1 MKALRDLDA
10 RHGGEARQWE
20 LTCAA
25 ARYLATAMAYDDVIR
40 VADLKTRA
48 TRFERDAPGSRRAS
62 GPAGLHH
69 RIHAPAPGKSAAPC
83 PPGWAAGWKLKAFG
97 GFVERRLGKPP
108 HAQRHAG
115 RLPDAVRAGR
125 HATLPPRHAAPPDR
139 EGRPGA
145 MAGSGRAAR
154 AGLCAGRG
162 NGQLPSPG
170 EGLQRH
176 PRARRRQIPPAARG
190 RRETGRPPRRAPA
203 CARAKRPWPT
213 RNAAPWNA
221 SWPTSWRPGLPDES
235 RKRQAPCK
243 P

>member
-1 MKALRDLDA
+1 MGTDLR
-10 RHGGEARQWE
+10 RRP
-20 LTCAA
+20 
-25 ARYLATAMAYDDVIR
+25 RYLATAMAYDDVIR

-69 RIHAPAPGKSAAPC
+69 RIHAPAPGGNLRHPARRAGPLAETQGLRRLRRA
-83 PPGWAAGWKLKAFG
+83 PPGQG
-97 GFVERRLGKPP
+97 PP

-139 EGRPGA
+139 RGRPGA

-154 AGLCAGRG
+154 AAGLCAGRG

-190 RRETGRPPRRAPA
+190 RRNWPAAPTRPPA
-203 CARAKRPWPT
+203 CARCAKRPWPT
-213 RNAAPWNA
+213 KCGPMERQLADQLAA
-221 SWPTSWRPGLPDES
+221 
-235 RKRQAPCK
+235 
-243 P
+243 

>member
-1 MKALRDLDA
+1 MGTDLRRRPLPGDGHGLRRRDPRGRPEDPRHALRA
-10 RHGGEARQWE
+10 R
-20 LTCAA
+20 
-25 ARYLATAMAYDDVIR
+25 
-40 VADLKTRA
+40 
-48 TRFERDAPGSRRAS
+48 APGSRRAS

-69 RIHAPAPGKSAAPC
+69 RIHAPAPGGNLRHPARRTGPLAGKLRPSAASSSAA
-83 PPGWAAGWKLKAFG
+83 WAG
-97 GFVERRLGKPP
+97 PP

-154 AGLCAGRG
+154 AAGLCAGRG

-176 PRARRRQIPPAARG
+176 PRAAAAN
-190 RRETGRPPRRAPA
+190 TASCSRPPRNWPAAPTRPPA
-203 CARAKRPWPT
+203 CARCAKRPWPT

-221 SWPTSWRPGLPDES
+221 SWPTSWRPETPDES